1 MESGIINLNAEKQQI
16 MPMLRLVKQQ
26 FEIKA
31 KHKGIVLLIED
42 TEEAAV
48 FDHKWTLEAIANIVD
63 NAIKYT
69 PEGGKV
75 TIHTEALSSLV
86 RIDIADTGIGIREE
100 EQGAVFSSST
110 VLKKRLTVRALGS
123 GYILHAK

>member
-1 MESGIINLNAEKQQI
+1 M
-16 MPMLRLVKQQ
+16 
-26 FEIKA
+26 
-31 KHKGIVLLIED
+31 
-42 TEEAAV
+42 
-48 FDHKWTLEAIANIVD
+48 TLEAIANIVD

-100 EQGAVFSSST
+100 EQGAVFSRFYRSKETSDSQG
-110 VLKKRLTVRALGS
+110 VGIGLYIAREVMRAQNGYIRLRSEHGS
-123 GYILHAK
+123 GSIFSLYLLKDEMSQN